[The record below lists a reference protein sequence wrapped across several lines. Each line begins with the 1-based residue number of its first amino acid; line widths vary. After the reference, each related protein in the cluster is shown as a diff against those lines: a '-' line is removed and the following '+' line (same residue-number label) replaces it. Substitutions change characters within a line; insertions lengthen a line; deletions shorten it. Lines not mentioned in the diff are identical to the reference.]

1 MARFSPLMA
10 APLVLAGGF
19 FLMARWG
26 MQRQNPDE
34 LPSTL
39 LGQPAAAVEVSAL
52 GDLPAFGQSDLADGR
67 VKIVNF
73 WASWCAPCRAEHPN
87 LMRLKAEGLP
97 IYGVNY
103 KDKPEAATAFL
114 QELGNPFERIGAD
127 ATGRMGINWGLYG
140 VPETFVIDGTG
151 KVLLRFPGPLTER
164 VLQDTIRPAL
174 AAAGRS

>member
-19 FLMARWG
+19 FLMAMWG

-103 KDKPEAATAFL
+103 KDKPEAAVAFL

-164 VLQDTIRPAL
+164 VLQDNIRPAL
-174 AAAGRS
+174 EAAGLS

>member
-19 FLMARWG
+19 FLMAMWG

-97 IYGVNY
+97 IYGVN
-103 KDKPEAATAFL
+103 
-114 QELGNPFERIGAD
+114 
-127 ATGRMGINWGLYG
+127 
-140 VPETFVIDGTG
+140 
-151 KVLLRFPGPLTER
+151 
-164 VLQDTIRPAL
+164 
-174 AAAGRS
+174 